1 MLEKK
6 VLHLKSDLY
15 DKHATVWADTETE
28 TKACLLYF
36 HGGGLLYGNREDLP
50 GLHINTLTK
59 AGYLI
64 AAFDYPLAPASNV
77 EDILSDVCASITYF
91 VENIRFSKNGVM
103 IENGAAAPLPFFLWG
118 RSAGAYLCLLAA
130 ANGKGSAPLGVV
142 SYYGYGLLCDSW
154 FNTPSS
160 YYCAL
165 PSVDETSLKNLPD
178 FRHGSG
184 SLDTHYS
191 AYVYARQTGKWLD
204 LIYTGRE
211 KLFYLNYTLRAC
223 QSFPCPLFCAH
234 SIQDYDVPYSEF
246 TALADRFRPRRF
258 VAPCRVHDFD
268 RDESSSVTAEL
279 LEATIGFLDSQVL
292 RD

>member
-6 VLHLKSDLY
+6 ILHLPTDLY
-15 DKHATVWADTETE
+15 DKYATVWSDTAAEA
-28 TKACLLYF
+28 KACVLYF

-50 GLHINTLTK
+50 GLHIGALTK

-64 AAFDYPLAPASNV
+64 AAFDYPLAPASGV
-77 EDILSDVCASITYF
+77 EEILSDVCTSIIAFTDNNRN
-91 VENIRFSKNGVM
+91 ETGS
-103 IENGAAAPLPFFLWG
+103 PLPYFLWG

-130 ANGKGSAPLGVV
+130 ASGKIPAPLGVV
-142 SYYGYGLLCDSW
+142 SYYGYGLLCDGW

-165 PSVDETSLKNLPD
+165 PSVGEACLKSLPD
-178 FRHGSG
+178 FCHGDG
-184 SLDTHYS
+184 KLDTHYS

-211 KLFYLNYTLRAC
+211 KLFYLNFTLRGC
-223 QSFPCPLFCAH
+223 QTLPCPLFCAH

-246 TALADRFRPRRF
+246 TALTDRFHPSRF
-258 VAPCRVHDFD
+258 VAPCREHDFD
-268 RDESSSVTAEL
+268 RDETSPVTAEL
-279 LEATIGFLDSQVL
+279 LDATIEFLNSQVL
-292 RD
+292 GN